1 LKKILFVLLIVMF
14 MVPATVM
21 AATVKIYGGSYQSGR
36 GGEFT
41 VQGLDGAGS
50 ADVMHWAAGYSAA
63 TKNQSNPPS
72 IQTFCLEYGET
83 FSYGTIYNY
92 SLNTA
97 ALNGGVGPAG
107 DEISIGTAWLY
118 NAFSKG
124 TLEGYFT
131 GGDRTTQ
138 AGLLQNAIWY
148 LEGEIGDQAL
158 NPYFTMLA
166 GEGITDPFANANGA
180 YGVRALNLTD
190 SSGNRAQDQLVKVN
204 TPVPP
209 TIWLLGSG
217 LVGLVGLRRRFK
229 R

>member
-1 LKKILFVLLIVMF
+1 

-50 ADVMHWAAGYSAA
+50 ADVMHWAAGYGAA

-118 NAFSKG
+118 NAFSNG
-124 TLEGYFT
+124 TLAGYFT

-148 LEGEIGDQAL
+148 LEGEVGNQDT

-166 GEGITDPFANANGA
+166 GVGITDPFANANGA

-190 SSGNRAQDQLVKVN
+190 SSGRELRTSWSRLTLLSPQPYGFSGQD
-204 TPVPP
+204 
-209 TIWLLGSG
+209 S
-217 LVGLVGLRRRFK
+217 
-229 R
+229 